1 MIFGRSTTGL
11 SVSGSSNISRFA
23 TGSEGEIIDLGF
35 TVTDE
40 EGNVTITNT
49 GDGIHVDSNNY
60 WYTSGH
66 FKIGDDDNYID
77 WNTNNLTVSGAFS
90 GSFSGD
96 VTATEVHVDQYIYH
110 HGDPDTLIN
119 FTDNRIRL
127 KAGNIG
133 FLDMEKDAS
142 TPYPMTVNP
151 GGNRINFRVVD
162 RNTNLLLKT
171 DSEEL
176 NVGLYHSGTKK
187 LETNAD
193 GIEVLGNVSGSAQS
207 TGSFG
212 SLQINGAA
220 IDFSNVP
227 TSDPGIAGRVWRD
240 GTDLKISTG

>member
-1 MIFGRSTTGL
+1 MALQKSKQLNPNLTGSFSL
-11 SVSGSSNISRFA
+11 SGSFIGDSVS
-23 TGSEGEIIDLGF
+23 TGSFGSL
-35 TVTDE
+35 
-40 EGNVTITNT
+40 NV
-49 GDGIHVDSNNY
+49 
-60 WYTSGH
+60 
-66 FKIGDDDNYID
+66 DDVA
-77 WNTNNLTVSGAFS
+77 TVSGDLRVA
-90 GSFSGD
+90 
-96 VTATEVHVDQYIYH
+96 QYIKH
-110 HGDPDTLIN
+110 KGDENTFIN
-119 FTDNRIRL
+119 FTDNRIRF
-127 KAGNIG
+127 KAGDIG
-133 FLDMEKDAS
+133 FLDLEKDS
-142 TPYPMTVNP
+142 DVPYPVTVNP